1 MSKQNCLKI
10 DNDFG
15 FKDATVIVMIWAPQ
29 DQRTT
34 QGHQTFLLVIR
45 GKFFEYQTLI
55 GLN

>member
-15 FKDATVIVMIWAPQ
+15 FKDATVMVMIWAPQ